1 MVIKDDEK
9 ERDSLKSTLEENNYL
24 ISSKCEELSILKN
37 ELKRKKEKVESYEE
51 NYRRLTKEEQGLRK

>member
-37 ELKRKKEKVESYEE
+37 ELKRKK
-51 NYRRLTKEEQGLRK
+51 

>member
-51 NYRRLTKEEQGLRK
+51 NYRRLTKEEHGLRK